1 MVKVKAVTPKTKKRK
16 VERVLVRLQKP
27 MLDEIDRIMKRFPE
41 FNYNRQ
47 QFVESAVKDK
57 NQKLKYLETVRK
69 E

>member
-1 MVKVKAVTPKTKKRK
+1 MVKVKAVMPKMKKLK
-16 VERVLVRLQKP
+16 VERVAVRLPKP

-47 QFVESAVKDK
+47 QFVESAVRDK
-57 NQKLKYLETVRK
+57 NEKLKYLETVRK